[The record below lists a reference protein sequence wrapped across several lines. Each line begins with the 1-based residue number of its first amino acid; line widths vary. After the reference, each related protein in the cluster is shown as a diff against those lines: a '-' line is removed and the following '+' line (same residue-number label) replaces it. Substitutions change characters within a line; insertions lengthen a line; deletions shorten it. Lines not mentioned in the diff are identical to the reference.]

1 MKFVQTE
8 TFERDVRKLDGSL
21 KPRLKKAIEK
31 ISQAPFL
38 GKPLKHL
45 QNVFSERVLNFRLIY
60 RVKDDELL
68 LVCFKNRE
76 GVYAFLKEN
85 GF

>member
-1 MKFVQTE
+1 MKLVQTE
-8 TFERDVRKLDGSL
+8 TFEKDVRKLDGSL

-31 ISQAPFL
+31 IMQAPFL

-45 QNVFSERVLNFRLIY
+45 PNVFSERVDNFRLIY
-60 RVKDDELL
+60 RVKDGELL

-76 GVYAFLKEN
+76 AVYSYLKEN

>member
-1 MKFVQTE
+1 MKILQTE

-21 KPRLKKAIEK
+21 RPRLKKAVEK
-31 ISQAPFL
+31 ISQAPLL

-45 QNVFSERVLNFRLIY
+45 QNVFSERVGNFRLIY
-60 RVKDDELL
+60 RFTGGELL

-76 GVYAFLKEN
+76 GVYAHLKEN